1 LPDSAFPQCRIVPLR
16 LLSPTTAEQLLTRIA
31 GIPGVRRIVLNGPG
45 LPATVPYGPARGSAN
60 PNTNRRTIQVCGVAF
75 EMNVQ
80 TGMVTLEVEDE
91 EAIGAVRALCDEFF
105 TAMPYQLQTG
115 RFMKSSPTMVDYARY
130 GPNADERVIG
140 LSDPRKKNGPIIIP
154 TANTRKDG
162 GSLSDNM
169 QMENTPDSI
178 N

>member
-1 LPDSAFPQCRIVPLR
+1 M
-16 LLSPTTAEQLLTRIA
+16 
-31 GIPGVRRIVLNGPG
+31 LNGPG

-60 PNTNRRTIQVCGVAF
+60 PNTNRRTIQVCGATF
-75 EMNVQ
+75 EMKIQ
-80 TGMVTLEVEDE
+80 TGTVTLEVEDE
-91 EAIGAVRALCDEFF
+91 ETIGAVKALCDEFF
-105 TAMPYQLQTG
+105 TMMPYRLQTG

-140 LSDPRKKNGPIIIP
+140 LSDPRKRDGPIIIP
-154 TANTRKDG
+154 ATQSG